1 MVPFCSLSQHINF
14 STCVIFSCHSFLR
27 RKGSILGG
35 LKHEEVHVHVYMEE
49 QCAAWGGGGGGGGGG
64 GVSMHN
70 ARVEHIEECDQ
81 LNITLGQWCMGGPG

>member
-35 LKHEEVHVHVYMEE
+35 LKHEEVHVHV
-49 QCAAWGGGGGGGGGG
+49 WRSNVLHGGGGG
-64 GVSMHN
+64 GVSMHD
-70 ARVEHIEECDQ
+70 ARVEHR
-81 LNITLGQWCMGGPG
+81 GV